1 MSGLAGYSSALV
13 LLCLLVAVAVWL
25 LWRRPR
31 PGSGGRSGASLRLL
45 EASALGPRDR
55 LLLVECDGRRYL
67 LSQGVQG
74 VRLLDRL
81 DGSHGPVSALASV
94 RSLGEVLP

>member
-1 MSGLAGYSSALV
+1 VSGIAGYGSALS
-13 LLCLLVAVAVWL
+13 LLLLLVAVAVWL

-31 PGSGGRSGASLRLL
+31 NAAGRRTRSSLRTL

-55 LLLVECDGRRYL
+55 LLLVECEGRRYL

-81 DGSHGPVSALASV
+81 DSPAPDEP
-94 RSLGEVLP
+94 RSTDVVAP

>member
-1 MSGLAGYSSALV
+1 MSSIAGYSSALSLS
-13 LLCLLVAVAVWL
+13 LLLLLVVVAVWL

-31 PGSGGRSGASLRLL
+31 NAVGRRTRSSLRTL

-55 LLLVECDGRRYL
+55 LLLVECEGRRYL

-81 DGSHGPVSALASV
+81 DSPAPQEPQPPHGVAP
-94 RSLGEVLP
+94 

>member
-1 MSGLAGYSSALV
+1 MVLLVLLVGLAG
-13 LLCLLVAVAVWL
+13 WL

-31 PGSGGRSGASLRLL
+31 DLAGRRVNASLRML
-45 EASALGPRDR
+45 EVHALGPRDR
-55 LLLVECDGRRYL
+55 LLLVECEGQRYL

-81 DGSHGPVSALASV
+81 DATEQPAL
-94 RSLGEVLP
+94 REPDEGMP

>member
-1 MSGLAGYSSALV
+1 MAGYSSALV
-13 LLCLLVAVAVWL
+13 LLVLLVAVAVWL

-31 PGSGGRSGASLRLL
+31 QGPGGRSSASLRML
-45 EASALGPRDR
+45 EAFALGPRDR

-81 DGSHGPVSALASV
+81 DAPAPAAV
-94 RSLGEVLP
+94 RSPGEVLP